1 MTKNSS
7 NESLQDYLKKHE
19 PGKVKVAITD
29 TDGVLRGK
37 YIHQNKLASALESG
51 FGFCSVVFG
60 WDSSDKCYDKGA
72 FAGWHNGYPD
82 TDVRLDAE
90 SFRTVPWEN
99 NVPFLLGD
107 FYTKDQQPLEICPRQ
122 LLKKVALRAEVQ
134 GYKPLV
140 GMEFE
145 WFNFSETPASLTQK
159 GFVSPEPITP
169 GMFGYSLLRS
179 GQNRDFFS
187 AIMDEM
193 AQFRVPVEG
202 LHTET
207 GPGVYEAALLY
218 DHMLEAADRAVLF
231 KAGVKEIGQRFGIMP
246 SFMARWNTSLPGC
259 SGHIHQSLL
268 DTTTQKNVFFDD
280 NAKDNMS
287 ETFQHFI
294 AGQMHCLPH
303 ILPMFAPTV
312 NSYKRLVEGFWAPT
326 RVTWGIDNRTACLR
340 VVPGSPKS
348 TRLETRVGGSDVN
361 PYLAIAASIASGLYG
376 IEYKLKLPSGP
387 VQGNAYI
394 QTDAPQLPTNLQTA
408 ATTMRESKIA
418 QALFGAAFVE
428 HFTYTR
434 LWEWQESQQAVT
446 DWELKRYFEII

>member
-1 MTKNSS
+1 MSDNLSI
-7 NESLQDYLKKHE
+7 QDVRELIRAQN
-19 PGKVKVAITD
+19 PGKIKVAITD

-37 YIHQNKLASALESG
+37 YIHQNKLLSALDSG

-60 WDSSDKCYDKGA
+60 WDSADKCYDHGA

-82 TDVRLDAE
+82 TEVRLDPMT
-90 SFRTVPWEN
+90 FRTVPWEQ

-107 FYTKDQQPLEICPRQ
+107 FYTKDQKPLEICPRQ
-122 LLKKVALRAEVQ
+122 LLRKIANQAESKGFLPQ
-134 GYKPLV
+134 V

-145 WFNFSETPASLTQK
+145 WFNFAETAASMNAK
-159 GFVSPEPITP
+159 GYVAPNPITP

-179 GQNRDFFS
+179 GENREFFT
-187 AIMDEM
+187 AIMDELG
-193 AQFRVPVEG
+193 AFKVPIEG

-231 KAGVKEIGQRFGIMP
+231 KAGVKEIGHRFGIMP

-259 SGHIHQSLL
+259 SGHIHQSLIN
-268 DTTTQKNVFFDD
+268 TATGD
-280 NAKDNMS
+280 NEFYDATAPNHMS
-287 ETFQHFI
+287 KTFEHFI

-326 RVTWGIDNRTACLR
+326 RVTWGVDNRTACLR
-340 VVPGSPKS
+340 VVPGSSKS
-348 TRLETRVGGSDVN
+348 LRLETRVGGSDVN

-376 IEYKLKLPSGP
+376 IERKLELPSGP
-387 VQGNAYI
+387 VKGNAYTM
-394 QTDAPQLPTNLQTA
+394 TDAPVLPGNLESA
-408 ATTMRESKIA
+408 ATMMRESKVA
-418 QALFGAAFVE
+418 KELFGEMFVE

-434 LWEWQESQQAVT
+434 LWEWRESQQAVT